1 MVYFTLLNNISNT
14 IIIETVCHL
23 TKPKPTKSH
32 FAVPPI
38 CRGEACFDPDL
49 PSLGT
54 YMFCS
59 MLYYHHHTDLIF
71 LLFVPNYHSLSDC
84 KTLYVKRTLF
94 LVSTQ
99 KNIVSLQNFLENAV
113 WNCLISSE
121 VGQAV
126 S

>member
-1 MVYFTLLNNISNT
+1 M
-14 IIIETVCHL
+14 
-23 TKPKPTKSH
+23 
-32 FAVPPI
+32 PPI

-49 PSLGT
+49 PSLGM

-59 MLYYHHHTDLIF
+59 MPYYHHHTDLIF

-99 KNIVSLQNFLENAV
+99 KNIVSFQNFLENAV
-113 WNCLISSE
+113 HNRNFQDRQSCHIPTRESE
-121 VGQAV
+121 IKFYVLNFYYFLSHNMAV
-126 S
+126 TSATLL